1 MKRGK
6 IKKKIKKVNSLKK
19 NKFLEKN
26 KTILAVVIAGFFV
39 LALFLMFINNQQNVI
54 TGYDVAGENTEN
66 TKEFSEGV
74 KEIATK
80 ISESIGPVLEFLF
93 NIKEGKSVTDTT
105 QYLMGYVLA
114 FVIILGIFW
123 LALNKIDFFQERPAI
138 SNTLII
144 AISLL
149 AVRGIA
155 GLNIIDEIFFP
166 YSVFG
171 VTAITAIPFLAA
183 FVLINMGLKE
193 QPATLRRT
201 LWILFAVVF
210 VVLWFGRKDEL
221 KTLNWI
227 YFFTAA
233 LAILMAFI
241 DGTIKGFFARVEAEK
256 IENIN
261 KADLRGRLR
270 KIKAEYDNLLE
281 NNQLTKE
288 EYNLLIKEKV
298 KAPAKRLK
306 LKGF

>member
-6 IKKKIKKVNSLKK
+6 AKRNIKKINSTKK
-19 NKFLEKN
+19 NNFLENN
-26 KTILAVVIAGFFV
+26 KTTLAIVIAGFFV
-39 LALFLMFINNQQNVI
+39 LALFVMFINNQQNINI
-54 TGYDVAGENTEN
+54 TGHSTFTEN
-66 TKEFSEGV
+66 LKKVGKDFSQTLAP
-74 KEIATK
+74 IL
-80 ISESIGPVLEFLF
+80 SFLF
-93 NIKEGKSVTDTT
+93 NIKEGSDVQNTI
-105 QYLMGYVLA
+105 QNLMGYVLA

-155 GLNIIDEIFFP
+155 QLDIIEEIFFP

-171 VTAITAIPFLAA
+171 VTAITAIPFLAV

-210 VVLWFGRKDEL
+210 VVLWFGRRNEL
-221 KTLNWI
+221 ETLNWI
-227 YFFTAA
+227 YFFTAV

-241 DGTIKGFFARVEAEK
+241 DGTIQGFFARIEAEK
-256 IENIN
+256 LENIN
-261 KADLRGRLR
+261 KADLKGRLR
-270 KIKAEYDNLLE
+270 EIKSVYDSQFANGQINKKEY
-281 NNQLTKE
+281 K
-288 EYNLLIKEKV
+288 LLIKKKV
-298 KAPAKRLK
+298 KNPAKSFG
-306 LKGF
+306 LKGQI

>member
-6 IKKKIKKVNSLKK
+6 IKKNTKRVNSKNK

-26 KTILAVVIAGFFV
+26 KTTLAIVIAGFFV
-39 LALFLMFINNQQNVI
+39 LTLFLMFINNQENINI
-54 TGYDVAGENTEN
+54 TGHSTFTE
-66 TKEFSEGV
+66 KLE
-74 KEIATK
+74 EISGK
-80 ISESIGPVLEFLF
+80 ISENIGPILGFLF
-93 NIKEGKSVTDTT
+93 NIKEGESITATT

-171 VTAITAIPFLAA
+171 VTVITAIPFLAA

-210 VVLWFGRKDEL
+210 CGLWIIRSNEL

-233 LAILMAFI
+233 LAILMASI

-261 KADLRGRLR
+261 KADLKGRLR

-281 NNQLTKE
+281 NNQITKE
-288 EYNLLIKEKV
+288 EHKLLIKEKV
-298 KAPAKRLK
+298 KAPAKRLG
-306 LKGF
+306 LKGQI